1 LLSSTG
7 WYNLAAAN
15 QKAGQ
20 FAKAVEAYREY
31 LALAPNDPP
40 DAFYLLAESLR
51 QSGHAREA
59 IAAYRQ
65 YVAKER
71 RESEQQRVGRAK
83 ERIAELEQS
92 RP

>member
-1 LLSSTG
+1 LLSS
-7 WYNLAAAN
+7 
-15 QKAGQ
+15 
-20 FAKAVEAYREY
+20 
-31 LALAPNDPP
+31 P

-71 RESEQQRVGRAK
+71 RESEQQRVGRA
-83 ERIAELEQS
+83 
-92 RP
+92 